1 MWNGEKYIRYYTLLV
16 GIAFTIA
23 GIGGFISGITQPIS
37 ADAPHLIVEANYGLL
52 LGLFPINVLHN
63 LFHLAIGI
71 GGLLTFRNTAYSHRF
86 LQVFGTTLIILMVMG
101 LIPQL
106 NTTFGLVPLFGHDIW
121 LHGLEGIIALCL
133 VFVVKI
139 KPTPTITKMTI

>member
-1 MWNGEKYIRYYTLLV
+1 MLNGDKYIRYYTLLV

-23 GIGGFISGITQPIS
+23 GIGGFIAGFTQPIP
-37 ADAPHLIVEANYGLL
+37 ADAPRLMVEANYGLL
-52 LGLFPINVLHN
+52 LGLFPVNVLHN

-71 GGLLTFRNTAYSHRF
+71 GGLLTFRNTIHARQF
-86 LQVFGTTLIILMVMG
+86 LKVFGTSLIILTIMG

-121 LHGLEGIIALCL
+121 LHGIEGVIALYL
-133 VFVVKI
+133 VFAI
-139 KPTPTITKMTI
+139 KPAPTPLITKTTT